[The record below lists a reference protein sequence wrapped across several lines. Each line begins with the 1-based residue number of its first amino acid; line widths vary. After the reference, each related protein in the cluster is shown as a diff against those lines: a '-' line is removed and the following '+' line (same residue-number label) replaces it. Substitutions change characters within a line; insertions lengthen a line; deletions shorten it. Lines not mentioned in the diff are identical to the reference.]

1 MFLRKKVYLPA
12 LNCLD
17 EIDQVHLATA
27 FITIVKYMYVTLQVL
42 LYEIQT
48 TIIRSSLY
56 IAMLKHN
63 VLFQLLFDTDF
74 LSIGLLR
81 SIGFGDS
88 LI

>member
-42 LYEIQT
+42 LYEIRT
-48 TIIRSSLY
+48 TIIRNKVVVIHSN
-56 IAMLKHN
+56 A
-63 VLFQLLFDTDF
+63 QT
-74 LSIGLLR
+74 
-81 SIGFGDS
+81 
-88 LI
+88 